1 MVRRCTAPS
10 FVPVRVV
17 RAPAAEAGFTL
28 VGLLVVVAV
37 INVAMAVA
45 ATSWVT
51 LDKRAR
57 ETELIWRG
65 QQIATAIT
73 CFGREH
79 ATEPLD
85 ELEQLVEA
93 NCLRRLYPEPFAR
106 DGKWRVLRQQD
117 LADGTIAAL
126 LGLPTANGSSDDL
139 ETTDGG
145 DLTAALRSGSLWFE
159 ARLQARGLAG
169 PASSAQGI
177 VGVASNSTAEGLRA
191 FRGRQHHS
199 QWVFLAPS

>member
-1 MVRRCTAPS
+1 MVKRCAAPAFASGATVRRRDAQS
-10 FVPVRVV
+10 
-17 RAPAAEAGFTL
+17 GFTL

-57 ETELIWRG
+57 EAELIWRG
-65 QQIATAIT
+65 QQIATAID

-79 ATEPLD
+79 ATEAL
-85 ELEQLVEA
+85 EKLEQLVEA

-106 DGKWRVLRQQD
+106 DGEWRVLRQQD

-126 LGLPTANGSSDDL
+126 LGLPTAEGGSDDQ
-139 ETTDGG
+139 ETTAGG
-145 DLTAALRSGSLWFE
+145 DGTAAPQSGSFRFE
-159 ARLQARGLAG
+159 LRMQARGLGG
-169 PASSAQGI
+169 PASSGQGI
-177 VGVASNSTAEGLRA
+177 VGVASNSTAEGLRV
-191 FRGRQHHS
+191 FRGRQHYS
-199 QWVFLAPS
+199 EWVFLASS